1 MAYKITSNSYT
12 CRLVNLSTCTKE
24 TKEQMNKALVD
35 KETRRRGNK
44 IIVKDK
50 GTIQIRNRKIITFYS
65 LNLP

>member
-1 MAYKITSNSYT
+1 
-12 CRLVNLSTCTKE
+12 
-24 TKEQMNKALVD
+24 MNKALVD

-50 GTIQIRNRKIITFYS
+50 GTIQIRSRKIITFYS